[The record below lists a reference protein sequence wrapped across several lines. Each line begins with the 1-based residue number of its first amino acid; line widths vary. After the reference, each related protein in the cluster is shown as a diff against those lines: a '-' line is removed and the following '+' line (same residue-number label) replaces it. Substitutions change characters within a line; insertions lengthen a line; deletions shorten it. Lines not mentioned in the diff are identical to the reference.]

1 MAKLLN
7 IRNLSIQY
15 SDSNGSL
22 PLVNDITLTLDTGR
36 SLVLIG
42 ETGCGKS
49 LIAQALLGLV
59 PEGMC
64 AEGAVVYQE
73 KNLLTC
79 SQAGKHQLWG
89 RDIFLFPQEPGR
101 YLNPLRRSLLQ
112 VSEVYRWLH
121 RLPKKQA
128 DQKGRQLFQRVGLA
142 PVDGRKYPWQLSG
155 GMSQR
160 LLTAIT
166 LAQPAPLIVADEP
179 TKGLDQEMKHL
190 TVSLLKNMVT
200 ADKALFVITHDL
212 EVAGLLA
219 GDLAVMYG
227 GVIMEQGASDEILK
241 NPMHPY
247 TRALWEA
254 QPQKGLKPIPREVNG
269 NSCNGGCVF
278 APRCVRA
285 LSVCFNLKPP
295 TRYLQ
300 NEKRTITCHCN
311 C

>member
-1 MAKLLN
+1 MANLLD

-15 SDSNGSL
+15 SNGNGDL
-22 PLVNDITLTLDTGR
+22 PLVNNVTLKLNTGR

-59 PEGMC
+59 PEGMY

-73 KNLLTC
+73 KNLLSC
-79 SQAGKHQLWG
+79 SQAEIHRLWG
-89 RDIFLFPQEPGR
+89 RDLFLFPQEPGR

-112 VSEVYRWLH
+112 VSEVYRWLYGMS
-121 RLPKKQA
+121 KKRA
-128 DQKGRQLFQRVGLA
+128 DQKGRQLLQRVGLT
-142 PVDGRKYPWQLSG
+142 PVDCRKYPWQLSG

-179 TKGLDQEMKHL
+179 TKGLDQEMKYL
-190 TVSLLKNMVT
+190 TVSLLKNMVK
-200 ADKALFVITHDL
+200 AGKALFVITHDL
-212 EVAGLLA
+212 EVAALLA
-219 GDLAVMYG
+219 DELAVMYG
-227 GVIMEQGASDEILK
+227 GVIMEQGATDEILK
-241 NPMHPY
+241 SPMHPY

-254 QPQKGLKPIPREVNG
+254 QPQKGLKPIPRKING

-278 APRCVRA
+278 SPRCVRA
-285 LSVCFNLKPP
+285 ISVCFNLKPP

-300 NEKRTITCHCN
+300 NEKRTIICHCD